1 MEPINSPRPL
11 GISSLH
17 TTMMTQTHSPDHS
30 SVDTQTEIP
39 TYLPLN
45 TSGYWYA
52 HSPGQSESA
61 TTEYGEH
68 PTIRTRLESLLERVA
83 VVPTGKLLHITHIAE
98 MMGERAM
105 CPRVKTDPVILRHSV
120 NSVS

>member
-17 TTMMTQTHSPDHS
+17 TTMMTQTHSPEHS
-30 SVDTQTEIP
+30 SVNTQMEIP

-45 TSGYWYA
+45 TNGYWYA

-61 TTEYGEH
+61 MTEYGEH
-68 PTIRTRLESLLERVA
+68 PTIRIQIRVI
-83 VVPTGKLLHITHIAE
+83 VGKTSSCADWQIITHH
-98 MMGERAM
+98 
-105 CPRVKTDPVILRHSV
+105 PYS
-120 NSVS
+120 